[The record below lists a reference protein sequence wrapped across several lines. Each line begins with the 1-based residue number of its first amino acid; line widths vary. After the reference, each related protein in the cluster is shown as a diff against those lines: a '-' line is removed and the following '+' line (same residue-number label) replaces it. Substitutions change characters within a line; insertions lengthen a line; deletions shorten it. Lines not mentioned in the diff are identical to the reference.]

1 MRKIENYILGKILSP
16 FFFCLILITTIYI
29 VVDISTKL
37 ENFIKHKVALELVFK
52 YYLLSLPQIVFQ
64 IIPLCVLVA
73 GIYSLTKMNKY
84 NEIIAMRA
92 SGISLYTLL
101 KPYFAFAV
109 IITSF
114 MFLNQEKI
122 IPLTQNYRQKME
134 KKFQG
139 EKQEKVYKNVTFY
152 AQGNRII
159 FAQKFYP
166 REKILNYVVILEQN
180 LDKKVLYKITAES
193 AQYINRK
200 WILYNLI
207 IYKLNPQTSEIQEA
221 VALSRKEY
229 DLKEDPVDLLS
240 FEMELTYQPLRKLF
254 LKISHFRGISEE
266 VVRRLLVEFYHK
278 ISFPFTNIIL
288 LLLAL
293 YVGLKSRQASLLK
306 GLGISLFI
314 GFSYYTFDAFAYSL
328 GKMGIFPP
336 WTAGFLANIFFLI
349 IGGYLLFRKSF

>member
-37 ENFIKHKVALELVFK
+37 ENFIKHKVTLELVFK

-92 SGISLYTLL
+92 SGISLYILL

-221 VALSRKEY
+221 VAEGAGKA
-229 DLKEDPVDLLS
+229 
-240 FEMELTYQPLRKLF
+240 
-254 LKISHFRGISEE
+254 EE
-266 VVRRLLVEFYHK
+266 
-278 ISFPFTNIIL
+278 
-288 LLLAL
+288 
-293 YVGLKSRQASLLK
+293 
-306 GLGISLFI
+306 
-314 GFSYYTFDAFAYSL
+314 FARE
-328 GKMGIFPP
+328 
-336 WTAGFLANIFFLI
+336 
-349 IGGYLLFRKSF
+349 FRKYISDVRVTVIGHLQRGGGPSAFDRILGALMGQAAVQALLEGKHYHAIGWRNGYCTTSSSINSTLRHQRYRKQWL